1 MGTDLEGV
9 AYAKAATTK
18 MIVASALTAW
28 TNPSLV
34 VPIPSGSVVCKLC
47 LVVFVAHRTMW

>member
-9 AYAKAATTK
+9 AYAKAAITK
-18 MIVASALTAW
+18 RIVASALTAW

-34 VPIPSGSVVCKLC
+34 VPIPSGSVVCKLR
-47 LVVFVAHRTMW
+47 LVVFVERRTVW